1 MRLESGEMKRI
12 LSAIFFIVLFV
23 SLPLFVRAGG
33 DTERKARECV
43 DLMAYR
49 EAIHHFKEILS
60 KNPGKKETR
69 VDLAYSL
76 LRLGEQDEAI
86 SVLKREIALY
96 PDNID
101 AYSLL
106 GYILYSYN
114 KNEEALRICQ
124 EFDSL
129 YTKVISREISQKWP
143 APGSLSY
150 EEDFWSRR
158 GSQESWNPLD
168 ILIAR
173 VFTIEKF
180 YAPDKEEEEKNFNKI
195 LKKLRKRHPN
205 LGLPHFI
212 KGFLEKDSN
221 DLVESEN
228 CFKLALLNGYDRAE
242 CHSQLVDLK
251 FRIKDWKA
259 GVQLAKKTIEIL
271 GPVSKIF
278 FLMSFAYNQ
287 LSDSEAAKL
296 YLNEAIKREPYFVE
310 ARRNLAIMFLC
321 DSLFEKSTTLFKQI
335 VRLAPL
341 DLEARLLGNRSL
353 SRNPGLRRDG
363 RPVLSKDCVDS
374 IDLKYTYVFHSNL
387 REVSIIVNQN
397 ALTMLRSGHVDQAVA
412 TLHVFLELCHVN
424 PVHHY
429 NLGLL
434 CLNQEN
440 LKEALKFAWR
450 AKELDPEYPKPIALA
465 ADVLYRIGD
474 YERALQVYN
483 ELVLISPDDAH
494 GYYNIGLIHWA
505 MGEYKEAEKS
515 WHTAI
520 QKDRMAKKAELDKV
534 PESEEL
540 VHSLTVKVFPV
551 SFGAHKSLGSL
562 YDQLGMKERALSE
575 FESALEFVP
584 SDSKCYYYLG
594 KIYYEMGDTERAIAN
609 LEKCVYLGTKWEK
622 KASDILEKIRKDQKS
637 SSLH

>member
-1 MRLESGEMKRI
+1 
-12 LSAIFFIVLFV
+12 
-23 SLPLFVRAGG
+23 
-33 DTERKARECV
+33 
-43 DLMAYR
+43 
-49 EAIHHFKEILS
+49 
-60 KNPGKKETR
+60 
-69 VDLAYSL
+69 
-76 LRLGEQDEAI
+76 
-86 SVLKREIALY
+86 
-96 PDNID
+96 
-101 AYSLL
+101 
-106 GYILYSYN
+106 
-114 KNEEALRICQ
+114 
-124 EFDSL
+124 
-129 YTKVISREISQKWP
+129 
-143 APGSLSY
+143 
-150 EEDFWSRR
+150 
-158 GSQESWNPLD
+158 
-168 ILIAR
+168 
-173 VFTIEKF
+173 
-180 YAPDKEEEEKNFNKI
+180 
-195 LKKLRKRHPN
+195 
-205 LGLPHFI
+205 
-212 KGFLEKDSN
+212 
-221 DLVESEN
+221 
-228 CFKLALLNGYDRAE
+228 
-242 CHSQLVDLK
+242 
-251 FRIKDWKA
+251 
-259 GVQLAKKTIEIL
+259 
-271 GPVSKIF
+271 
-278 FLMSFAYNQ
+278 
-287 LSDSEAAKL
+287 
-296 YLNEAIKREPYFVE
+296 
-310 ARRNLAIMFLC
+310 
-321 DSLFEKSTTLFKQI
+321 
-335 VRLAPL
+335 
-341 DLEARLLGNRSL
+341 
-353 SRNPGLRRDG
+353 
-363 RPVLSKDCVDS
+363 
-374 IDLKYTYVFHSNL
+374 
-387 REVSIIVNQN
+387 
-397 ALTMLRSGHVDQAVA
+397 MLRSGHVDQAVA

-575 FESALEFVP
+575 FETALEFVP